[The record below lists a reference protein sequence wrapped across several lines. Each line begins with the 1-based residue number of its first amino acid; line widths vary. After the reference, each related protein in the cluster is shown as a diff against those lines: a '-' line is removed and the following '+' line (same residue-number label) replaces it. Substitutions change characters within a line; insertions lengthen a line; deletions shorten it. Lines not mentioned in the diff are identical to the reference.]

1 MFKHDK
7 LETVNNVNSQKEI
20 DILEK
25 EVAKLKDEILDLK
38 NNVKQKENK
47 LEARVAAESDQEKFI
62 HSLTEENSNL
72 KNCIIKL
79 EDELVKVKGENESL
93 TFQTESLEKAL
104 KSQESKNNMLMKEF
118 EDKHATNNQRLN
130 DLNLTINSL
139 KNINEP
145 FMNENRDLKINEA
158 KEKSDSANIIEK
170 QNIDNDRIEKGHKIL
185 KDLYEKQNIKYFNL
199 LENKKALEESL
210 ENQERKL
217 KIKTAI
223 CDACDICN
231 KTFRNR
237 TSLKKPTK
245 TIYSK
250 EC

>member
-1 MFKHDK
+1 
-7 LETVNNVNSQKEI
+7 
-20 DILEK
+20 
-25 EVAKLKDEILDLK
+25 
-38 NNVKQKENK
+38 
-47 LEARVAAESDQEKFI
+47 
-62 HSLTEENSNL
+62 
-72 KNCIIKL
+72 
-79 EDELVKVKGENESL
+79 
-93 TFQTESLEKAL
+93 
-104 KSQESKNNMLMKEF
+104 
-118 EDKHATNNQRLN
+118 
-130 DLNLTINSL
+130 
-139 KNINEP
+139 
-145 FMNENRDLKINEA
+145 MNENRDLKINEA
-158 KEKSDSANIIEK
+158 KEKSDYANIIEK